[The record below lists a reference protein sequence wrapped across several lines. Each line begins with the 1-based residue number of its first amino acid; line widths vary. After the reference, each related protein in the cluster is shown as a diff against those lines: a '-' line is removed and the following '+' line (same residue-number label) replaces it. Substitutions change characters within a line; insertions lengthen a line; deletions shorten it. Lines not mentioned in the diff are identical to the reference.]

1 MKTSLGKFLI
11 TLFFIATILVFNS
24 MKTAALAANTSL
36 ASNHSYCQSST
47 FFGLEP
53 WYYFLN
59 TYKTSASTTTTS
71 QCGVCFNILGNSTAL
86 TPPTATACTNTRS
99 DIPLVLL
106 AIIDDLLRIAGL
118 VAVGFIIF
126 AAFRYVTSQ
135 GNPENSAKAQNT
147 ILYALV
153 GLVIAI
159 SAIAVVTYIGNSL
172 IK

>member
-11 TLFFIATILVFNS
+11 TLFFIVTILVFNG
-24 MKTAALAANTSL
+24 MKTALAVNTSL

-59 TYKTSASTTTTS
+59 TYKTPTS

-86 TPPTATACTNTRS
+86 TPPKATPCTSNRS

>member
-11 TLFFIATILVFNS
+11 TLFFIATILVFNG
-24 MKTAALAANTSL
+24 MKTALAANTSL

-59 TYKTSASTTTTS
+59 TYKTTSTS
-71 QCGVCFNILGNSTAL
+71 QCGVCFNVLGNSTAL
-86 TPPTATACTNTRS
+86 APPTATACTNPRS